1 MKLRGMTNV
10 RANLCLLLIS
20 IVAGLCLCELCL
32 RFFYPKYRSLA
43 EPGLGQGAARIIN
56 NLHIPY
62 LILDARGRLPSG
74 EEVATE
80 EKLRGERR
88 SRVRAEGWPSNPDWK
103 NNDERGTG
111 PAVAS
116 GRRLIRPGFDVSID
130 GKRLI
135 YSKAVCLPVD
145 RQPLFFLHVTP
156 VDENDLPE
164 SRVEY
169 GFANLDFDPAGFRI
183 DEREC
188 TIERQLPDY
197 AIRHIRTGQYTLGK
211 GRIWEGEFFVR
222 QSIDAERSVGPAAA
236 SGRCLIR
243 PGFDA
248 YLSNELI
255 FYVKEGCRPADRE
268 APFFLRVTP
277 VDENDLPESRVEY
290 GFVNLDFDPTE
301 FKVDERGCTIE
312 RRLPDYAI
320 RHIRTGQYISGE
332 GPIWEGVFFIQQR
345 AGTIEGRLQW
355 VEGEEMRYQV
365 FIDPAVGIVSYGVEN

>member
-80 EKLRGERR
+80 EKPRRERR

-211 GRIWEGEFFVR
+211 GRIWEGKLFVR
-222 QSIDAERSVGPAAA
+222 QNIDTKKSMEPAAA
-236 SGRCLIR
+236 PGRRLIR
-243 PGFDA
+243 PGFDV
-248 YLSNELI
+248 YLSGELI
-255 FYVKEGCRPADRE
+255 IYVKERCRSADRE

-277 VDENDLPESRVEY
+277 VDEYDLPESRVEY

-301 FKVDERGCTIE
+301 FQIDERECTIE

-320 RHIRTGQYISGE
+320 RHIRTGQYTPGE
-332 GPIWEGVFFIQQR
+332 GLTWEGVFFIRQR
-345 AGTIEGRLQW
+345 ACTIDGRLQW
-355 VEGEEMRYQV
+355 VEGEERDIK
-365 FIDPAVGIVSYGVEN
+365 FSSIRPSRSSYGVED